1 MGRRLAGTSRL
12 LHLRAMTLDLAAY
25 LRRIAY
31 DGPVRADLET
41 LDALHEAHVNG
52 VPFENLDVHAGR
64 PMSLS
69 LEAAYEEIVG
79 QGKGGW
85 CYEMNAV
92 FGWALSEIGFDV
104 MRLGAGVRREALGED
119 AMGNHLALLVRL
131 DRDYLADVGFGSTQV
146 SAIPLEEGVTN
157 HAPVRMAM
165 ARTGD
170 GYWRLHEGGPGA
182 TFSYDFRAEPADE
195 AQLAARHD
203 WQISDPNSIFYKT
216 MTAKIRRGT
225 RHVTLRG
232 RVLDTQVPGRS
243 EQRILDTPDEVSEV
257 LDEVF
262 GLEEPE
268 LASLWPKICARHRQL
283 FPHAARDE
291 TA

>member
-1 MGRRLAGTSRL
+1 
-12 LHLRAMTLDLAAY
+12 MTLDLAAY
-25 LRRIAY
+25 LKRIAY
-31 DGPVRADLET
+31 DGPVRPNLET
-41 LDALHEAHVNG
+41 LNALHEAHINT

-64 PMSLS
+64 PVTLS
-69 LEAAYEEIVG
+69 LEAAYEEIVRRR
-79 QGKGGW
+79 KGGW

-104 MRLGAGVRREALGED
+104 TRIGAGVRRQAMGEE

-146 SAIPLEEGVTN
+146 TAIPLEEGVTN

-165 ARTGD
+165 ARTDD

-182 TFSYDFRAEPADE
+182 TFSYDFRVEAADE
-195 AQLAARHD
+195 ALLASRHD

-216 MTAKIRRGT
+216 MTANIRRGK

-232 RVLDTQVPGRS
+232 RVLETQMPGRS
-243 EQRILDTPDEVSEV
+243 EQRILDTPQEVSEV

-268 LASLWPKICARHRQL
+268 LDALWPKICARHKQL
-283 FPHAARDE
+283 FPHASR
-291 TA
+291 